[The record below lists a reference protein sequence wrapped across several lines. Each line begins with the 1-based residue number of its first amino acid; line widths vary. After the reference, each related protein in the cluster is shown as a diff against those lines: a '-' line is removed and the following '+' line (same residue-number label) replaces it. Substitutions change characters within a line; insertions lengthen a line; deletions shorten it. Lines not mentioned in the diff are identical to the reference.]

1 MGNKLLNR
9 GLQIWRLFK
18 ITYIMLPAK
27 FIEYLTEAAGVA
39 DTPVILDAIQ
49 NTKPKISIR
58 GNPLKVKRQLPEV
71 PEPSNLPCCLSSLP
85 VPWCKDGLYL
95 SERPVF
101 TLDPTLHA
109 GGYYVQEPSS
119 MFLAVLEP
127 VLNILNCRNL
137 LDLCASPGGKTT
149 HLISMM
155 PRGAKLIAN
164 EVIRTRVASLREN
177 VIKWGD
183 HSVVVTNMD
192 PGGFSAKINRK
203 DSDTK
208 IKKGDPKSAR
218 RQDSSEDAFFSV
230 DKSISCRISPFD
242 FILVD
247 APCSGEGMFRKD
259 PSAIAEWSEESVKMC
274 TARQRRILSDI
285 WTSLK
290 PGGLLAYST
299 CTFNLY
305 ENDGN
310 LAWLKSEYGA
320 EIFDLYEF
328 YRQNSQEDK
337 FNPSLV
343 KEWGIKSTKEG
354 GFQFFPGLAEGEGF
368 FFSLLKKPGEVEEVL
383 GKRHESVGNNRQGAT
398 NGRQDESGIKQKATA
413 NGQPEHEYALS
424 INYKG
429 EWPSVELTKE
439 DALKYL
445 SRNAIYLNAAP
456 MGYLRVTY
464 NGLGLGFVKN
474 LGSRANNLL
483 PMNWRIRM
491 DVS

>member
-1 MGNKLLNR
+1 VGNKLFNR
-9 GLQIWRLFK
+9 SFQIRGLFK
-18 ITYIMLPAK
+18 IVYIMLPGK
-27 FIEYLTEAAGVA
+27 FIEYLTEAAGVSN
-39 DTPVILDAIQ
+39 TPVILDAIQ
-49 NTKPKISIR
+49 NTKPKVSVR
-58 GNPLKVKRQLPEV
+58 TNPLKGERGWVYGDASGV
-71 PEPSNLPCCLSSLP
+71 PNKPTPI
-85 VPWCKDGLYL
+85 PWCKDGLYL
-95 SERPVF
+95 AERPVF
-101 TLDPTLHA
+101 TLDPALHA

-127 VLNILNCRNL
+127 VLNIFNCRNL

-155 PRGAKLIAN
+155 PRGAQLIAN
-164 EVIRTRVASLREN
+164 EVIRTRVAPLKEN

-192 PGGFSAKINRK
+192 PCGFSTHIQNNRTGK
-203 DSDTK
+203 F
-208 IKKGDPKSAR
+208 
-218 RQDSSEDAFFSV
+218 RQNNSEGLFFSV
-230 DKSISCRISPFD
+230 DRRESCRISPFD

-274 TARQRRILSDI
+274 AARQKRILADI
-285 WTSLK
+285 WIALK

-310 LAWLKSEYGA
+310 ISWLKSEFGA

-328 YRQNSQEDK
+328 YRSNSIEDK
-337 FNPSLV
+337 FNPALV
-343 KEWGIKSTKEG
+343 NEWGIQPTLEG

-368 FFSLLKKPGEVEEVL
+368 FFALLKKQGDLEEVL
-383 GKRHESVGNNRQGAT
+383 GKRHDVSGTKQEVSVKRRVASDKRQE
-398 NGRQDESGIKQKATA
+398 ESGTKKKTVG

-424 INYKG
+424 IDYKG

-445 SRNAIYLNAAP
+445 SRNALCLPKSPI
-456 MGYLRVTY
+456 GYLRVTY

-491 DVS
+491 DV

>member
-1 MGNKLLNR
+1 
-9 GLQIWRLFK
+9 
-18 ITYIMLPAK
+18 MLPEK
-27 FIEYLTEAAGVA
+27 FIEYLTEAAGVS

-49 NTKPKISIR
+49 NTKPKVSVRI
-58 GNPLKVKRQLPEV
+58 NPLKVMSMGVHGDASGV
-71 PEPSNLPCCLSSLP
+71 PTTPI
-85 VPWCKDGLYL
+85 PWCKDGLYL
-95 SERPVF
+95 SVRPVF
-101 TLDPTLHA
+101 TLDPALHA

-155 PRGAKLIAN
+155 PRGAQLIAN
-164 EVIRTRVASLREN
+164 EVIRTRVATLKEN

-183 HSVVVTNMD
+183 HTVVVTNMD
-192 PGGFSAKINRK
+192 PDGFSKQINKGEQGTHAK
-203 DSDTK
+203 
-208 IKKGDPKSAR
+208 KSGSK
-218 RQDSSEDAFFSV
+218 RQDSSEVAFFSV
-230 DKSISCRISPFD
+230 DKSAGCHISPFD

-259 PSAIAEWSEESVKMC
+259 PSAIVEWSEESVKMC
-274 TARQRRILSDI
+274 AARQKRILADI

-305 ENDGN
+305 ENDRN
-310 LAWLKSEYGA
+310 ISWLKAEFGA

-328 YRQNSQEDK
+328 YRSNSIEDK
-337 FNPSLV
+337 FNRKLV
-343 KEWGIKSTKEG
+343 NEWGIRPTKEG

-368 FFSLLKKPGEVEEVL
+368 FFALLKKPGNRQWAI
-383 GKRHESVGNNRQGAT
+383 GNGQQAVGNRQLAMG
-398 NGRQDESGIKQKATA
+398 
-413 NGQPEHEYALS
+413 NGQPDHEYALS

-429 EWPSVELTKE
+429 EWPSVELSKE

-445 SRNAIYLNAAP
+445 SRNALRLEGAP

-474 LGSRANNLL
+474 VGSRANNLL

-491 DVS
+491 DV

>member
-1 MGNKLLNR
+1 LR
-9 GLQIWRLFK
+9 
-18 ITYIMLPAK
+18 
-27 FIEYLTEAAGVA
+27 VA
-39 DTPVILDAIQ
+39 
-49 NTKPKISIR
+49 
-58 GNPLKVKRQLPEV
+58 PLKE
-71 PEPSNLPCCLSSLP
+71 
-85 VPWCKDGLYL
+85 
-95 SERPVF
+95 
-101 TLDPTLHA
+101 
-109 GGYYVQEPSS
+109 
-119 MFLAVLEP
+119 
-127 VLNILNCRNL
+127 NI
-137 LDLCASPGGKTT
+137 
-149 HLISMM
+149 
-155 PRGAKLIAN
+155 
-164 EVIRTRVASLREN
+164 
-177 VIKWGD
+177 IKWGD
-183 HSVVVTNMD
+183 HTVVVTNMD
-192 PGGFSAKINRK
+192 PGGFTTQICSGSKPSKFKYGKSGI
-203 DSDTK
+203 TK
-208 IKKGDPKSAR
+208 
-218 RQDSSEDAFFSV
+218 RQDSYADVFFSV
-230 DKSISCRISPFD
+230 DKSGFCRINPFD

-274 TARQRRILSDI
+274 AARQKRILADI

-310 LAWLKSEYGA
+310 ISWLKSELGA

-328 YRQNSQEDK
+328 YRSNSIEDK
-337 FNPSLV
+337 FNATLV
-343 KEWGIKSTKEG
+343 NEWGIKPTKEG

-368 FFSLLKKPGEVEEVL
+368 FFALLQKPGEIEVEEVL
-383 GKRHESVGNNRQGAT
+383 GKRHESISNRQDASG
-398 NGRQDESGIKQKATA
+398 NRHDELGTESKAVG

-429 EWPSVELTKE
+429 EWPSVELSRE

-445 SRNAIYLNAAP
+445 SRNALRLEGAP

-474 LGSRANNLL
+474 VGSRANNLL